1 MRQLGR
7 PALLAA
13 TYNVDTVGIATAAVA
28 ELESALVT
36 ALDELAR
43 VNLVPAGESLAYG
56 QSLCEVTFQVGC
68 VMSGDVPHTAAQCGP
83 GGGPPHAQPCRAG
96 LALGRR
102 AWCPDGSCAP
112 PHLHEL
118 KLERAVGEGFRV
130 LDLGFRV

>member
-43 VNLVPAGESLAYG
+43 VNLVPAGES
-56 QSLCEVTFQVGC
+56 FQC
-68 VMSGDVPHTAAQCGP
+68 FTS
-83 GGGPPHAQPCRAG
+83 
-96 LALGRR
+96 
-102 AWCPDGSCAP
+102 SCDITP
-112 PHLHEL
+112 S
-118 KLERAVGEGFRV
+118 R
-130 LDLGFRV
+130 